1 MNGTN
6 GTAPGKEI
14 RKSAR
19 TSLKKH
25 YWLFVVA
32 TLLAAILG
40 TEYGNATQVL
50 RLQKKRSSDTAAVMT
65 DSFDLTDAITVPE
78 VPGRPDIR
86 NALGV
91 SDMAGETVLND
102 VINGDWQSITDAVE
116 YRMKVLRGK
125 ETYVGDV
132 QLGHSRGVF
141 ASIINEFESGS
152 LLLSLLT
159 LYDTILGSKKL
170 AVNLFALLG
179 FVIIVLFWLLVSN
192 VYRAVCC
199 RIFLEGRM
207 YDKIPYSRFMFL
219 NRVKKHTKA
228 ALTMALYTLLRYLW
242 LLTVVLYPVMR
253 YAYLMVPYLVA
264 ENPDLSGMEAIR
276 LSSRMMKGHKWEAFK
291 LELTLLPWFLL
302 SILTGGVAGV
312 LFFYPYREAVLAEY
326 CARIRCLAKEQRVEG
341 TERLND
347 RYLFEV
353 PSEPVLRE
361 AYRDI
366 VQKNAAGQSGMEPR
380 PGVWGWLESWFGII
394 PSLDERE
401 KEYRSHMQFDL
412 KKEEYEDAL
421 AGRTYPTRLFP
432 IKEVHKRKKTD
443 EIGYMRH
450 YPVHAVILMF
460 FLFSG
465 GGWLWEVALHLVQ
478 TGEFANRGFLHGP
491 WLPIYGSGGV
501 LILLFLYRIRKKP
514 MTEFIL
520 IIVLC
525 GILEYLTS
533 WILEITHDGAKWWD
547 YTGYYLNLNG
557 RICAEGLLV
566 FGVAGMAFIYVL
578 APVIDNFIEQ
588 LKMKSLIPVCAV
600 LVVIFGIDV
609 VYSAISPNAGA
620 GVTEGSHK
628 ETQMVE

>member
-1 MNGTN
+1 M
-6 GTAPGKEI
+6 
-14 RKSAR
+14 
-19 TSLKKH
+19 
-25 YWLFVVA
+25 
-32 TLLAAILG
+32 
-40 TEYGNATQVL
+40 
-50 RLQKKRSSDTAAVMT
+50 
-65 DSFDLTDAITVPE
+65 
-78 VPGRPDIR
+78 
-86 NALGV
+86 
-91 SDMAGETVLND
+91 
-102 VINGDWQSITDAVE
+102 QS
-116 YRMKVLRGK
+116 
-125 ETYVGDV
+125 
-132 QLGHSRGVF
+132 
-141 ASIINEFESGS
+141 
-152 LLLSLLT
+152 
-159 LYDTILGSKKL
+159 
-170 AVNLFALLG
+170 
-179 FVIIVLFWLLVSN
+179 
-192 VYRAVCC
+192 
-199 RIFLEGRM
+199 
-207 YDKIPYSRFMFL
+207 
-219 NRVKKHTKA
+219 
-228 ALTMALYTLLRYLW
+228 
-242 LLTVVLYPVMR
+242 
-253 YAYLMVPYLVA
+253 
-264 ENPDLSGMEAIR
+264 
-276 LSSRMMKGHKWEAFK
+276 
-291 LELTLLPWFLL
+291 
-302 SILTGGVAGV
+302 
-312 LFFYPYREAVLAEY
+312 
-326 CARIRCLAKEQRVEG
+326 
-341 TERLND
+341 
-347 RYLFEV
+347 
-353 PSEPVLRE
+353 
-361 AYRDI
+361 
-366 VQKNAAGQSGMEPR
+366 
-380 PGVWGWLESWFGII
+380 
-394 PSLDERE
+394 
-401 KEYRSHMQFDL
+401 DL

-525 GILEYLTS
+525 GILEYMTS
-533 WILEITHDGAKWWD
+533 WILEITQDGAKWWD

-588 LKMKSLIPVCAV
+588 LKIKILIPVCAV